1 MSEENKDQQEESM
14 FLNAVNKNIT
24 DNFKIL
30 TDNLPKTETVDKPDT
45 VEDFADHL
53 NTCDNSDGNCEVH
66 KSISKTANKSYLK
79 GFLLGAKFGKQK
91 RN

>member
-1 MSEENKDQQEESM
+1 MTDEDKQEESM
-14 FLNAVNKNIT
+14 FLNSVNKTIT
-24 DNFKIL
+24 DNFKTL
-30 TDNLPKTETVDKPDT
+30 TDSLPKTEIIDESDSL
-45 VEDFADHL
+45 EDFADHL

-66 KSISKTANKSYLK
+66 KSISKTTNESYLK

>member
-1 MSEENKDQQEESM
+1 MTDEDTQEENS
-14 FLNAVNKNIT
+14 FLTSVNKTIT
-24 DNFKIL
+24 DNFKTL
-30 TDNLPKTETVDKPDT
+30 TDNLPKTEVIDESDSL
-45 VEDFADHL
+45 EDFADHL

-66 KSISKTANKSYLK
+66 KSISKTTNDSYLK

>member
-53 NTCDNSDGNCEVH
+53 NTCDNSDGNCEIH
-66 KSISKTANKSYLK
+66 KSISKTTNNSYLK

>member
-1 MSEENKDQQEESM
+1 MTDEDTQEENS
-14 FLNAVNKNIT
+14 FLTSVNKTIT
-24 DNFKIL
+24 DNFKTL
-30 TDNLPKTETVDKPDT
+30 TDSLPKTEISDKPDT

-53 NTCDNSDGNCEVH
+53 NTCDNSDGNCEIH
-66 KSISKTANKSYLK
+66 KSISKTTNNSYLK

>member
-1 MSEENKDQQEESM
+1 MTDEDTQEENS
-14 FLNAVNKNIT
+14 FLTSVNKTIT
-24 DNFKIL
+24 DNFKTL
-30 TDNLPKTETVDKPDT
+30 TDSLPKTEIPDKPDT

-53 NTCDNSDGNCEVH
+53 NTCDNSDGNCEIH
-66 KSISKTANKSYLK
+66 KSISKTTNNSYLK